1 MINSFECVKNC
12 YAFYDFCLQTDCL
25 DHDDSSTVDDKQ
37 TTSDPKL
44 MTLPHNTSPVSIAAN
59 VPPSDV
65 LTDAPLSP
73 KSPSVLNK
81 RGSLTTVLNVPIL
94 PHLPKYSLIIKKAHS
109 DFLGMRFL
117 RSILSKNSIAFYT
130 RIHA

>member
-1 MINSFECVKNC
+1 MSFMILGYNNSFYV
-12 YAFYDFCLQTDCL
+12 FCLQTDCL

-109 DFLGMRFL
+109 DFLGTRFL
-117 RSILSKNSIAFYT
+117 GIILSKNSIPYT
-130 RIHA
+130 KISV

>member
-1 MINSFECVKNC
+1 
-12 YAFYDFCLQTDCL
+12 
-25 DHDDSSTVDDKQ
+25 
-37 TTSDPKL
+37 
-44 MTLPHNTSPVSIAAN
+44 MTLPHNTSQMSIAAN

-109 DFLGMRFL
+109 DFLGMRVL
-117 RSILSKNSIAFYT
+117 GSIQSKNSIAYIREFMYDT
-130 RIHA
+130 V

>member
-1 MINSFECVKNC
+1 ML

-25 DHDDSSTVDDKQ
+25 DHDDSSTVDEKQ

-109 DFLGMRFL
+109 DFLGIMFL
-117 RSILSKNSIAFYT
+117 RIILRKNSIP
-130 RIHA
+130 